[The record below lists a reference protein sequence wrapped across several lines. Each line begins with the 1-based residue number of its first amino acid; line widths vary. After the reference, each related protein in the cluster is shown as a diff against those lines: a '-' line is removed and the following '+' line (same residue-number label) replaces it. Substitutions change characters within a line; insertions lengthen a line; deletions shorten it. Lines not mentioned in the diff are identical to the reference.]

1 MILPPT
7 LSVALSIALL
17 SNVICDSA
25 SQFLSR
31 IDALV
36 LTRSKWS
43 FKVGGISCLPDRV
56 SYKRAITF
64 TLQNDVAF
72 CTNNKLS
79 GKPLTT
85 LATDA
90 LTLCLYLSPLY
101 KMLHNIKKY
110 FWCIAMPSNTNQTQ
124 YFESAKCHS
133 GCFCLTTEVCGS
145 NQTITIL

>member
-101 KMLHNIKKY
+101 KMLRNIKKY
-110 FWCIAMPSNTNQTQ
+110 F
-124 YFESAKCHS
+124 
-133 GCFCLTTEVCGS
+133 
-145 NQTITIL
+145 